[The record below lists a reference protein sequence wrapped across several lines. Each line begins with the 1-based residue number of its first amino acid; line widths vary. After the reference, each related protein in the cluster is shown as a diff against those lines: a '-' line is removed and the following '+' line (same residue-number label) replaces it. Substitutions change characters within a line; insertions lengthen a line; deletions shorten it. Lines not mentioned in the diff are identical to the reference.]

1 MGNKKSQKRKQLFPR
16 SVHNAQMGRDFVV
29 CIDYSFQ
36 YSLFFYSDQN
46 CSGNWTKF
54 DGPHCYYL
62 SEETATWLV
71 ARANCQARGGD
82 LAVPRSKEN
91 EQHIYE
97 AMKEREVTKAHIGV
111 YRGTGDLRNK
121 FYAVENDVETSYT
134 NWAVD
139 EPSNSGGHE
148 DCVEIIVQISGWN
161 DLPCSGHPR
170 HFICELKL

>member
-1 MGNKKSQKRKQLFPR
+1 MPM
-16 SVHNAQMGRDFVV
+16 QMGRDFVV

-62 SEETATWLV
+62 SEETATWPV
-71 ARANCQARGGD
+71 ARADCQARGGD

-91 EQHIYE
+91 EQRIYE
-97 AMKEREVTKAHIGV
+97 AMKERKVSRVYIGV
-111 YRGTGDLRNK
+111 YRGTGDFRNK
-121 FYAVENDVETSYT
+121 FYTVENDVETSYT

-139 EPSNSGGHE
+139 EPSNGGGHE
-148 DCVEIIVQISGWN
+148 DCVEIIVQTSGWN
-161 DLPCSGHPR
+161 DFPCSGHPR